1 MTVHRIIEP
10 LPDGISTPS
19 DIEAFARR
27 MAPLVVQEMAQT
39 FGAVRN
45 GENEVLSWIA
55 HAWQLDG
62 TFISLGVRPRARDA
76 MLYLNTHGLERPLEQ
91 KSSQKW
97 LWLFFVAI
105 SIGVG
110 VFLCSF
116 WAATGVLVGTVG
128 TWTGVDIIRQ
138 VRRENS
144 RAIDI
149 ADWNARFSAALREA
163 AAQA

>member
-116 WAATGVLVGTVG
+116 WAATGVLVAERTAEQSTLQIGMPGSRPPCARQQHRLSLQMRSTVG
-128 TWTGVDIIRQ
+128 
-138 VRRENS
+138 
-144 RAIDI
+144 
-149 ADWNARFSAALREA
+149 LL
-163 AAQA
+163 